1 MRPLMLLRNLAK
13 ILAMDPCVVSDTHFF
28 HDRIFSEF
36 EPVRQ
41 TFASSRAEFDDKM
54 IEVLRRSS
62 PLLHLGDVTIDSR
75 NPAVVNERVEWVTR
89 RLRDVPKILLPG
101 NHDRNSLFLYEK
113 SGWKVVPCGVD
124 LTGSPP
130 RFYPDA
136 PPFLLWNIDGQRV
149 FFSHEPVLVDREESP
164 HDKGIV
170 RMLGE
175 WFQRLG
181 ATLNIHGHTH
191 SRMIASPLFRNVS
204 LEAVGFSPPRLSQI
218 VAPVGQGLDLGTAV
232 TETENLTSEAVN
244 EPKFNV

>member
-41 TFASSRAEFDDKM
+41 TFAPSRAEFDDKM

-75 NPAVVNERVEWVTR
+75 NPAVMNERIEWVTR
-89 RLRDVPKILLPG
+89 RLRAVPKILLPG

-113 SGWKVVPCGVD
+113 GGWKVVPCGVD

-136 PPFLLWNIDGQRV
+136 PPFLLWNIDGRRV
-149 FFSHEPVLVDREESP
+149 FFSHEPVLFTK
-164 HDKGIV
+164 HIIV
-170 RMLGE
+170 THLWPIGPYD
-175 WFQRLG
+175 Q
-181 ATLNIHGHTH
+181 LNIMRSVDMCEPQVH
-191 SRMIASPLFRNVS
+191 RWL
-204 LEAVGFSPPRLSQI
+204 LS
-218 VAPVGQGLDLGTAV
+218 VHRHVFGPH
-232 TETENLTSEAVN
+232 
-244 EPKFNV
+244 